1 MFVGTVNVTGSKTFA
16 AGILGYQKGS
26 LSQMRITDCISI
38 GKTIFNNTEVLTGL
52 KNSSGIVGAFT
63 TTLADGLHGD
73 VKGCIALIEEYNSNF
88 AVTVADSMNMF
99 TYISTFNNK
108 LDSDYWTYIFD
119 SSVTLKAPYVQLKF
133 LGNWS

>member
-1 MFVGTVNVTGSKTFA
+1 M
-16 AGILGYQKGS
+16 
-26 LSQMRITDCISI
+26 
-38 GKTIFNNTEVLTGL
+38 
-52 KNSSGIVGAFT
+52 
-63 TTLADGLHGD
+63 ADGLHGD